1 MMRFLNKI
9 AIRAIGVNLV
19 LLLIMIV
26 GVSFEIFIEMFIE
39 TDIVEILFTPIT
51 FLFSVCLILSIIYWF
66 LYIVLRLMIFFIRL
80 LFSSSDDCYTNNKYE
95 RNHIES
101 TSWLSILTFG
111 LIANEL
117 FDDDG
122 GDCDFFD

>member
-9 AIRAIGVNLV
+9 AIWAIGVNLV

-80 LFSSSDDCYTNNKYE
+80 LFSCSDGCNTNNKYE

-117 FDDDG
+117 DDDG
-122 GDCDFFD
+122 GDGDFFD